1 MAGSYSDI
9 TIIGAGPSGSL
20 AAWESMQSSSEASV
34 SVLEEHSQVGLPPHC
49 SGLISLEGFRN
60 LGVNLKNLK
69 RNLGYNAIRRAKFVG
84 PNYNSVEID
93 RGIEAMGVFDRP
105 ALDRYIAK
113 RTKESGCK
121 YKLGLRIKQIK
132 FDGSHW
138 QLHSM
143 QNDKKEVHRSKM
155 LISAEGIHANLS
167 NSIGL
172 PVPDKNWCLPA
183 IQYELE
189 NIQDIEPDCVELYF
203 GRKYAPGFFGWFI
216 PINEN
221 SARIGIAVGSWCKGQ
236 TRFFMNY
243 FLKKHPLLYKR
254 LRKGKIINS
263 YGGFVPAAGP
273 VNRTYSR
280 NFMTVGDAAGQSK
293 ATTGGGVNIGG
304 YCGRLAGLMARRI
317 ISDEISA
324 KAGCRE
330 YQQRWQARFE
340 PDLSLLKLFRRMMS
354 PLPDKTW
361 NSIIHIAIETDIGKS
376 LKSTNIDLHG
386 LGLLKYA
393 FTPNVFIKG
402 LRLIPQTAV
411 SLLHGLTF

>member
-1 MAGSYSDI
+1 MLDSDI
-9 TIIGAGPSGSL
+9 VIIGAGPSGSL
-20 AAWESMQSSSEASV
+20 AAWESIQSSSEASV

-60 LGVNLKNLK
+60 LGMNLQDIK
-69 RNLGYNAIRRAKFVG
+69 RNLGYNAIRRAIFVG
-84 PNYNSVEID
+84 PYYNSVEIN

-105 ALDRYIAK
+105 ALDRYIAEHA
-113 RTKESGCK
+113 KESGCE
-121 YKLGLRIKQIK
+121 YQLGLRVKQIK

-138 QLHSM
+138 YINSIQD
-143 QNDKKEVHRSKM
+143 NKKKVYRSKI
-155 LISAEGIHANLS
+155 LISAEGIQAKLT

-172 PVPDKNWCLPA
+172 PFPDKKWCLPA
-183 IQYELE
+183 IQYELGKIRDLE
-189 NIQDIEPDCVELYF
+189 TDSVELYF

-221 SARIGIAVGSWCKGQ
+221 SARLGIAVGHWYKGK
-236 TRFFMNY
+236 TRFFIEN
-243 FLKKHPLLYKR
+243 FLRKHPLLSKR
-254 LRKGKIINS
+254 LRKSKITNS

-273 VNRTYSR
+273 VKKTYSK

-293 ATTGGGVNIGG
+293 ATTGGGFNIGG

-317 ISDEISA
+317 ISEEISA
-324 KAGCRE
+324 TAGCRE

-340 PDLSLLKLFRRMMS
+340 PDLSLLKLFRRMMT

-361 NSIIHIAIETDIGKS
+361 DSVIRIASETDIGES

-393 FTPNVFIKG
+393 FAPNVFIKG

-411 SLLHGLTF
+411 SLLRGVIF